1 MEYKSTSKVIIFWV
15 LVIVSVSLL
24 IWSFYS
30 FASGDNVMG
39 SVLLVLALLLGAG
52 SWYYYKNYNP
62 LEKAFSTSSILNYNR
77 RI

>member
-1 MEYKSTSKVIIFWV
+1 MEYKSTTNVVIFWV

-39 SVLLVLALLLGAG
+39 SVLLVLALLLGVG

-62 LEKAFSTSSILNYNR
+62 LEKAFSTSSALNFNWK
-77 RI
+77 I